1 MEKAIFLEF
10 SLKYIYTH
18 LVNNERAD
26 VSVRSK
32 INQLSMAQLKYPRD
46 KKKKDIIVEQ
56 FYNFYKNL
64 FVPVGSVKFCFFSF
78 L

>member
-18 LVNNERAD
+18 LVNTERAD

-32 INQLSMAQLKYPRD
+32 INQLSMAQLKYP
-46 KKKKDIIVEQ
+46 
-56 FYNFYKNL
+56 
-64 FVPVGSVKFCFFSF
+64 
-78 L
+78 